1 MTRTLIASLLIAAP
15 AAMAAPEPTFYK
27 DVLPV
32 LQKNCQGCHRPGEIG
47 PMPLLTYD
55 QARPWAKAIRQ
66 AVITK
71 KMPPWF
77 ADPHVGK
84 FANDRSLSQADI
96 ATLASWADTG
106 AKEGSKKD
114 APRPAAFTS
123 GWTIGEP
130 DVVIEMSKA
139 FAVPATGTVNYQYLI
154 VPTGFTEDKWI
165 QAAEFRPGN
174 PAVVHHSSIYSREP
188 GSDYAEGHE
197 AGEFFELD
205 NEVPKVPRRRTT
217 PLGRMFSPP
226 DFPLHLQVFVPGGDA
241 VVLPEGRARLVKAG
255 SDIVFQ
261 LHYTTNGKPA
271 LDKSRIGLIF
281 AKKPPVERV
290 KTVRIQN
297 GSAINIPPG
306 ESDYRLESRVVVQK
320 EFKVIALQPHMH
332 YRGRFFE
339 YSVQYPSGESEVLLR
354 VPKYDFHWQQTYYL
368 AEPRL
373 LPKGT
378 VLIVKAGWDNSAN
391 NPNNPDP
398 KATVKG
404 GAQSWDEMMAG
415 FMEIAFDPAFTSMD
429 FFRDAPV
436 QAASAK

>member
-1 MTRTLIASLLIAAP
+1 
-15 AAMAAPEPTFYK
+15 
-27 DVLPV
+27 
-32 LQKNCQGCHRPGEIG
+32 
-47 PMPLLTYD
+47 
-55 QARPWAKAIRQ
+55 
-66 AVITK
+66 
-71 KMPPWF
+71 
-77 ADPHVGK
+77 
-84 FANDRSLSQADI
+84 
-96 ATLASWADTG
+96 
-106 AKEGSKKD
+106 
-114 APRPAAFTS
+114 
-123 GWTIGEP
+123 
-130 DVVIEMSKA
+130 MSKA
-139 FAVPATGTVNYQYLI
+139 FPVPASGTVNYQYII

-174 PAVVHHSSIYSREP
+174 PSVLHHSSIYSREP
-188 GSDYAEGHE
+188 ESSYAEGH
-197 AGEFFELD
+197 APGEFFELD
-205 NEVPKVPRRRTT
+205 NEVPRVPRRRST

-241 VVLPEGRARLVKAG
+241 VVLPDDKARLVKAG

-261 LHYTTNGKPA
+261 LHYTPKGKPA
-271 LDKSRIGLIF
+271 LDKSRIGLVF

-297 GSAINIPPG
+297 GVPINIPPG
-306 ESDYRLESRVVVQK
+306 QPNYALESRVVVQK

-339 YSVQYPSGESEVLLR
+339 YKVEYPSGESEVLLR

-368 AEPRL
+368 AEPKL

-378 VLIVKAGWDNSAN
+378 ILTVKAGWDNSAN

-398 KATVKG
+398 KAVVKG
-404 GAQSWDEMMAG
+404 GPQSWDEMMAG

-436 QAASAK
+436 QAASAP